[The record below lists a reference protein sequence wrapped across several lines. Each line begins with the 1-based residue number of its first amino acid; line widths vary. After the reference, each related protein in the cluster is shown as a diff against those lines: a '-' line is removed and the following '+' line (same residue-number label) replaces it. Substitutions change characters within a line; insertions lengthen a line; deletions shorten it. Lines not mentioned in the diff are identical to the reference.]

1 MAVKVFFYT
10 LRPYDE
16 QGILEDL
23 AKQRGIEYGYTE
35 AYPTM
40 ENAQLAAGYDAVSLT
55 PCDMSA
61 PMLQRFHDL
70 GVKAICCRSI
80 GYDHVDLEKAREL
93 GMKVSNVDYPPNGVA
108 NFAIM
113 LMLMSLRKAGHILKR
128 GELQDYSLKGKIG
141 RDISNC
147 TVGVIGT
154 GRIGQTVLKHLS
166 GFGCE
171 LLAYDL
177 YQNDE
182 VKKIAKYVPLET
194 LMAESDVITL
204 HTNATEENHHLLN
217 ADAFAKMKPGV
228 TIVNTARGKL
238 IDSDALLAA
247 LESGQVGAA
256 GLDVLENEN
265 GLYYYDRMGD
275 VIPNP
280 ELAAL
285 RAMPN
290 VILTDHTA
298 FYTYEDVK
306 RTGARCAG
314 KCRRLCR
321 GLAQPARCD
330 QPLRKHEMQKSDR
343 PRSARFLFALI
354 FALKQ
359 QLTQPERR
367 QQLSG
372 KMPSSA
378 CKNRTQGQLCCS
390 GVLNRSI
397 KNSAQTDAHAA
408 GHAQQLAVFGHI
420 AGLTGNVC
428 QTVLGHPAV
437 HHGHGHAVALH
448 LHQLCSIAA
457 ELGGQHTVVG
467 AGAAAAL
474 HVTRDAHAGLHAGL
488 FLHGLCNAVG
498 GGGAKTGLG
507 ALGHPVLALHAGFLG
522 VDGTLGHG
530 KDGEVGTL
538 LGAALH
544 GLAYAVDIVG
554 QLRAAE

>member
-16 QGILEDL
+16 QGIVEEL
-23 AKQRGIEYGYTE
+23 AKQRGIEYGCTE

-40 ENAQLAAGYDAVSLT
+40 ENAQLAAGYDAVSVT

-93 GMKVSNVDYPPNGVA
+93 GMQVSNVDYPPNGVA

-128 GELQDYSLKGKIG
+128 GEVQDYSLKGKIG
-141 RDISNC
+141 RDISSC

-166 GFGCE
+166 GFGCR

-177 YQNDE
+177 YPSNA
-182 VKKIAKYVPLET
+182 VKQIAEYVPLDT
-194 LMAESDVITL
+194 LFAESDVITL
-204 HTNATEENHHLLN
+204 HTNATEENYHLLN
-217 ADAFAKMKPGV
+217 AAAFAKMKRGV

-238 IDSDALLAA
+238 IDSDAMLAA

-275 VIPNP
+275 VILNP

-285 RAMPN
+285 RGMPN

-306 RTGARCAG
+306 SMVR
-314 KCRRLCR
+314 
-321 GLAQPARCD
+321 
-330 QPLRKHEMQKSDR
+330 
-343 PRSARFLFALI
+343 
-354 FALKQ
+354 
-359 QLTQPERR
+359 
-367 QQLSG
+367 
-372 KMPSSA
+372 
-378 CKNRTQGQLCCS
+378 
-390 GVLNRSI
+390 GVLES
-397 KNSAQTDAHAA
+397 
-408 GHAQQLAVFGHI
+408 
-420 AGLTGNVC
+420 
-428 QTVLGHPAV
+428 
-437 HHGHGHAVALH
+437 
-448 LHQLCSIAA
+448 
-457 ELGGQHTVVG
+457 
-467 AGAAAAL
+467 AAAFAEGSPTR
-474 HVTRDAHAGLHAGL
+474 HDVTNR
-488 FLHGLCNAVG
+488 
-498 GGGAKTGLG
+498 
-507 ALGHPVLALHAGFLG
+507 
-522 VDGTLGHG
+522 
-530 KDGEVGTL
+530 
-538 LGAALH
+538 
-544 GLAYAVDIVG
+544 
-554 QLRAAE
+554 

>member
-70 GVKAICCRSI
+70 GVKAVCCRSI

-194 LMAESDVITL
+194 LLAES
-204 HTNATEENHHLLN
+204 
-217 ADAFAKMKPGV
+217 DAFAKMKPGV

-306 RTGARCAG
+306 SRVR
-314 KCRRLCR
+314 
-321 GLAQPARCD
+321 
-330 QPLRKHEMQKSDR
+330 
-343 PRSARFLFALI
+343 
-354 FALKQ
+354 
-359 QLTQPERR
+359 
-367 QQLSG
+367 
-372 KMPSSA
+372 
-378 CKNRTQGQLCCS
+378 
-390 GVLNRSI
+390 GVLES
-397 KNSAQTDAHAA
+397 
-408 GHAQQLAVFGHI
+408 
-420 AGLTGNVC
+420 
-428 QTVLGHPAV
+428 
-437 HHGHGHAVALH
+437 
-448 LHQLCSIAA
+448 
-457 ELGGQHTVVG
+457 
-467 AGAAAAL
+467 AAAFAEGSPTR
-474 HVTRDAHAGLHAGL
+474 HDVTDR
-488 FLHGLCNAVG
+488 
-498 GGGAKTGLG
+498 
-507 ALGHPVLALHAGFLG
+507 
-522 VDGTLGHG
+522 
-530 KDGEVGTL
+530 
-538 LGAALH
+538 
-544 GLAYAVDIVG
+544 
-554 QLRAAE
+554 